1 MLKLQRLTKTQRNPI
16 LDTIYL
22 TGLTLKS
29 CIGVWPWE
37 QAITQSLKLDL
48 ELAIDARK
56 AAKED
61 DLSQAID
68 YQKVAQR
75 LQQVASEAPIKLL
88 ETLAERLAAVLLD
101 EFDTSHVKL
110 TLDKGQAVQGVKNV
124 GVKIERSRSQP

>member
-1 MLKLQRLTKTQRNPI
+1 MLKLRRLIKTRRIPI

-37 QAITQSLKLDL
+37 QAITQTLKLDI
-48 ELAIDARK
+48 ELRTDATM
-56 AAKED
+56 AAKDD

-68 YQKVAQR
+68 YQKVAERMQG
-75 LQQVASEAPIKLL
+75 VALEAPIKLL
-88 ETLAERLAAVLLD
+88 ETLAERLAAVLLE

-110 TLDKGQAVQGVKNV
+110 TLDKGQAVRGVKNV
-124 GVKIERSRSQP
+124 GVKIERSSA